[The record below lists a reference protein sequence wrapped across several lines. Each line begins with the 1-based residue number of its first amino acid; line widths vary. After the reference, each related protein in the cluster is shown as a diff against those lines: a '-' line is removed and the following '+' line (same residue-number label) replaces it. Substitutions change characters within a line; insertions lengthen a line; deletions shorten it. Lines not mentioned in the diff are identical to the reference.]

1 MIRVWLVIGVI
12 GALFYIFSIVD
23 CALAERDGV
32 RGVPKAAWIP
42 IVIVFAVIG
51 GILWFIIG
59 RPRRGNP
66 GRARIV
72 APDDDP
78 DFLKDLERDRR
89 RQERIHRLEK
99 ELSDLDETPKN
110 TPNKQSG
117 DSDGRRD
124 A

>member
-1 MIRVWLVIGVI
+1 MVRVWLVIGVI
-12 GALFYIFSIVD
+12 GALFYIYSIVD
-23 CALAERDGV
+23 CALAERERV

-51 GILWFIIG
+51 GILWFLIG
-59 RPRRGNP
+59 RPRRGNA
-66 GRARIV
+66 GRLRTL

-78 DFLKDLERDRR
+78 DFLKNLERERAQKDRIR
-89 RQERIHRLEK
+89 RLEK
-99 ELSDLDETPKN
+99 ELSDLDDTPK
-110 TPNKQSG
+110 KKSG

>member
-23 CALAERDGV
+23 CALAERERV

-59 RPRRGNP
+59 RPRRGNS
-66 GRARIV
+66 GRARTL

-89 RQERIHRLEK
+89 QQERIRRLEK
-99 ELSDLDETPKN
+99 ELSDLDDTPK
-110 TPNKQSG
+110 KKSG